1 MTALLL
7 ICATLLAQGQPAQL
21 PVRMFDVR
29 SRHELSET
37 EAVQPLLRAR
47 LRMLGNIDLQSLI
60 RIACQ
65 SLPVVQVLPQPSLS
79 HLTAHASHPAGRSI
93 LLAREAHSPRA
104 P

>member
-47 LRMLGNIDLQSLI
+47 LRMLGNVDLRSLI
-60 RIACQ
+60 RIASQ
-65 SLPVVQVLPQPSLS
+65 SLPVVQVLPQPI
-79 HLTAHASHPAGRSI
+79 PGRAAIAAQYPPGCSR
-93 LLAREAHSPRA
+93 LLALCTHAPRA